1 MAFVRFP
8 TKGVYTMKV
17 KRIDRR
23 RFLEGMGGAAAIAA
37 FRPSGVLASVSDP
50 DPTGLG
56 SADTAG
62 LSRRLR
68 SLELR
73 SQAAL
78 AEFAVPSPRQQSNGD
93 ELRYLNR
100 IASFSKGLPHGDL
113 GEVNPAAYA
122 SLLNALSTGNPDD
135 FEQIVMGAPVEQR
148 SKLVNPQAGLA
159 FDLEGTDSHQL
170 TLPPAPA
177 FSSNEQAAEMVEDY
191 WMALARDVHFSD
203 HGTSPIAQ
211 RAAAELSGLS
221 GFTGPR
227 DPAGNVTPQT
237 LFRGPTPG
245 DLIGPYLSQFLLLPA
260 HVGSELID
268 SRQQTVVPG
277 LDYMTEFGEWL
288 SVQNGFQRG
297 PNQFDSSPRYIR
309 NGRDLSAFVHIDAL
323 FQAYLL
329 AGLVLSQLK
338 APSNP
343 GNPYRSS
350 QTQTGFGTFG
360 GPFLLTILVEGCT
373 RALKAVWYQKW
384 FVHRRLRP
392 EAFAA
397 RVHNVKTR
405 RADYPIHPDVLDSQ
419 AADEIV
425 RSTGSYLLPMAF
437 PEGSPLHPSYGAGHA
452 TVAGCCVTML
462 KAMFD
467 GSVKIADLLRASSEF
482 TSPVVSS
489 RDGLSLV
496 PYEGDDIES
505 MTVEGELNKVAGN
518 IGLGRNHAGVH
529 WRSDEVQSFPLGEAI
544 AISVLRDQRHC
555 YNERFSGMTFVRFDG
570 TTITV

>member
-1 MAFVRFP
+1 
-8 TKGVYTMKV
+8 MKP
-17 KRIDRR
+17 KQLGRR
-23 RFLEGMGGAAAIAA
+23 HFLEGMGGAAVIAA
-37 FRPSGVLASVSDP
+37 FRPEGALASVNDP
-50 DPTGLG
+50 VPAELG
-56 SADTAG
+56 ATDSRG
-62 LSRRLR
+62 LSRRRR

-73 SQAAL
+73 GQAAL
-78 AEFAVPSPRQQSNGD
+78 AEFGVPSPRQQSNGD
-93 ELRYLNR
+93 ELRYPNR
-100 IASFSKGLPHGDL
+100 IASFSKGLPHDDL

-135 FEQIVMGAPVEQR
+135 FEQIVMGAPLEQR

-159 FDLEGTDSHQL
+159 FDMEGTDSHQL
-170 TLPPAPA
+170 TQPPAPA
-177 FSSNEQAAEMVEDY
+177 FSSDEEAAEMVEDY

-203 HGTSPIAQ
+203 YGTSPIAQ
-211 RAAAELSGLS
+211 RAAAELSSLS

-227 DPAGNVTPQT
+227 DANGNVTGQT

-245 DLIGPYLSQFLLLPA
+245 DLTGPYLSQFLLLPA
-260 HVGSELID
+260 HLGSELID
-268 SRQQTVVPG
+268 PRQQTVAPG

-288 SVQNGFQRG
+288 SVQNGFVRG

-329 AGLVLSQLK
+329 AGLILSQLR

-392 EAFAA
+392 EVFAA

-419 AADEIV
+419 AADEIA

-505 MTVEGELNKVAGN
+505 MTVEGELNKVAAN
-518 IGLGRNHAGVH
+518 IGLGRDHAGVH
-529 WRSDEVQSFPLGEAI
+529 WRSDGVQSFSLGEAI

-555 YNERFSGMTFVRFDG
+555 YNERFSGMTFTRFDG

>member
-1 MAFVRFP
+1 
-8 TKGVYTMKV
+8 MKA
-17 KRIDRR
+17 KPIGRR
-23 RFLEGMGGAAAIAA
+23 KFLEGMGGAAAIAA
-37 FRPSGVLASVSDP
+37 IRPEGVLASVANP
-50 DPTGLG
+50 APAELGLED
-56 SADTAG
+56 AAG
-62 LSRRLR
+62 LSRRRR

-73 SQAAL
+73 RQAAF
-78 AEFAVPSPRQQSNGD
+78 AEFNVPMPRQQSNGD
-93 ELRYLNR
+93 ELRYPNR
-100 IASFSKGLPHGDL
+100 IGSFSKGLPHNDL
-113 GEVNPAAYA
+113 GEVNADAYA
-122 SLLNALSTGNPDD
+122 SFLNAVSTGNPDD
-135 FEQIVMGAPVEQR
+135 FEQIVMGAPVDQR
-148 SKLVNPQAGLA
+148 GKLVNPQAGLA
-159 FDLEGTDSHQL
+159 FDMEGTDSHQL
-170 TLPPAPA
+170 ALPPAPA
-177 FSSNEQAAEMVEDY
+177 FSSDEEAAEMVEDY
-191 WMALARDVHFSD
+191 WMALARGAHFSD
-203 HGTSPIAQ
+203 YGTSPIAQ
-211 RAAAELSGLS
+211 RAAAELSSLR

-227 DPAGNVTPQT
+227 DPAGNITAQT

-245 DLIGPYLSQFLLLPA
+245 DVTGPYLSQFLLLPA
-260 HVGSELID
+260 RFGSELID

-277 LDYMTEFGEWL
+277 IDYMTEFGEWL

-297 PNQFDSSPRYIR
+297 PNQFDSTPRYIR
-309 NGRDLSAFVHIDAL
+309 NGRDLTAFVHVDAL

-360 GPFLLTILVEGCT
+360 APFMLTILVEGCT

-392 EAFAA
+392 EVFAA

-419 AADEIV
+419 AADEIA

-467 GSVKIADLLRASSEF
+467 GSVKIADLLRASSEYLA
-482 TSPVVSS
+482 PVVSS

-505 MTVEGELNKVAGN
+505 MTVEGELNKVAAN
-518 IGLGRNHAGVH
+518 IGLGRDHAGVH
-529 WRSDEVQSFPLGEAI
+529 WRSDGVQSFSLGEAI
-544 AISVLRDQRHC
+544 AISVRRDQRHC
-555 YNERFSGMTFVRFDG
+555 YNERFSGMTFARFDG